1 MSGVVRVDKTSNYTV
16 MCNHHLKDKSIS
28 LKAKGLLSQVLSLPE
43 GWDYTI
49 SGLAYIN
56 KESVTAIGSAVDE
69 LQSAGYVERTQS
81 RRANGQMGKTDYV
94 FHEIP
99 IANPQPLKKRRPC
112 SATTADSLTAE
123 PLTENPLTVEPSTE
137 VGMQLNKDKRNK
149 EKINTDSIIYL
160 SINHDGL
167 MDGNDEIRERNRYRE
182 IIQENIELYAFKHDR
197 RYDIDRINGIVE
209 MMLDVV
215 CSNNDTIK
223 INGAPVAQAIVK
235 SRFLKLERKH
245 IEYALDSMDSNPS
258 FIKNPQAYMLT
269 TLFNAPNTIDQYY
282 TSLVNYHSSGKETSC
297 KKK

>member
-16 MCNHHLKDKSIS
+16 MSNHHLKDKSIS

-99 IANPQPLKKRRPC
+99 IANPQPLKKRSPR

-137 VGMQLNKDKRNK
+137 VGMQFNKDKRNK
-149 EKINTDSIIYL
+149 EKINTDSIKYP

-209 MMLDVV
+209 MLFAR
-215 CSNNDTIK
+215 I
-223 INGAPVAQAIVK
+223 
-235 SRFLKLERKH
+235 
-245 IEYALDSMDSNPS
+245 
-258 FIKNPQAYMLT
+258 T
-269 TLFNAPNTIDQYY
+269 TLSKLTELQ
-282 TSLVNYHSSGKETSC
+282 LHRRL
-297 KKK
+297 

>member
-149 EKINTDSIIYL
+149 EKINTDSIKYP

-282 TSLVNYHSSGKETSC
+282 TSLVNYHSSGKEPSC

>member
-1 MSGVVRVDKTSNYTV
+1 
-16 MCNHHLKDKSIS
+16 
-28 LKAKGLLSQVLSLPE
+28 
-43 GWDYTI
+43 
-49 SGLAYIN
+49 
-56 KESVTAIGSAVDE
+56 
-69 LQSAGYVERTQS
+69 
-81 RRANGQMGKTDYV
+81 
-94 FHEIP
+94 
-99 IANPQPLKKRRPC
+99 
-112 SATTADSLTAE
+112 
-123 PLTENPLTVEPSTE
+123 
-137 VGMQLNKDKRNK
+137 
-149 EKINTDSIIYL
+149 
-160 SINHDGL
+160 

-269 TLFNAPNTIDQYY
+269 MLFNAPNTIDQYY
-282 TSLVNYHSSGKETSC
+282 TSLVNYHSSGKEPSC